1 MHVLGTVEAGSISSK
16 SALRS
21 RLLSTA
27 AALFILTPVCG
38 TILTHGCG
46 AAYAAGGAGGSGVF
60 SNGGAG
66 GDVGT
71 AGGKD
76 SSGYDAGGA
85 AGPAPSGNGGPGYSS
100 DLGNGGGGG
109 GANGNLASPTG
120 GNGGQGGG
128 YHMRT
133 IDSSIGGGGGG
144 AGGNG
149 IAGLGASFTNSG
161 TVQGGYGGNG
171 GYGHAGKSFYG
182 NSAASGG
189 GGGDGGNGI
198 VVTTTGVTIT
208 NSAGARINGGDG
220 GNGGAG
226 SLGTYGAGGSG
237 GNGGIG
243 VVGPGQT
250 TVLNSGSIN
259 GGYGGNAGQA
269 GVAGATAGVGGAG
282 VSLGAGSILTNS
294 GYVRGGI
301 GGGGGSFNY
310 SAYASATTAG
320 GAGGDGADL
329 GANSTV
335 SNSNYIS
342 GGPGG
347 FGSNGFSL
355 GEEVA
360 LQTNGGTGGVG
371 GIGVNLGA
379 GSTLMN
385 LAGGRFYGGAGGAG
399 GYGGPTFVGGNGGDG
414 GAGVVTGSNTTVVN
428 NGYIY
433 GGRGGQ
439 GGFTPASDYS
449 ATARGG
455 NGGDG
460 GAGVVLGA
468 NSTLTNTGG
477 IYGGHGGAGGYSH
490 GSSYGT
496 GGNGG
501 AGVIAGV
508 GSTIINSGTIL
519 GGDGSAGVGTNGL
532 SGNGGAGIIATSS
545 TITNNAGGLIQGGGI
560 SPDFGKGG
568 GIGEA
573 ALLASGAAVSPSGAT
588 NGVGGVGII
597 GSDLTIN
604 NAGTIAGGLAA
615 DGVTRSYGIVFTGG
629 TNYVGGPGTIN
640 GGINV
645 TGTSIFQP
653 ALPGSAIGNVL
664 QNVNGPLRFDPT
676 ATYQVRINPTTA
688 DRAIITGLATL
699 NGASVNVLAGAGTYH
714 TMRYTILTATAGV
727 TGTFSALS
735 TTTNLAFLTPT
746 LSYDP
751 NDVYLSLT
759 FANAIVTPSGRRVP
773 NYAAA
778 GSTTNQI
785 AVAGGLTNAAII
797 ANDRG
802 KIFTALNQ
810 LTVPQA
816 RAAFDTLSG
825 EGYSGAQ
832 NLGFKSGELFTS
844 SIFDQT
850 TLYGTGQSGNSI
862 TLCDRLPGYLHFGL
876 NDNQCA
882 PIRELA
888 DLPSSKAQPVMPF
901 VPLRSWRA
909 WATSYGGVDDI
920 HGNAFP
926 TGSASQN
933 NTLYGG
939 ALGVDYQLT
948 PNYLVGVAV
957 GGTDGTFRVADRGT
971 FGSTTGG
978 QIAFYDLATFGN
990 FYGASSTSFAYYANR
1005 GTRYVNG
1012 FGGLGSETEHGD
1024 FNSHEFRSRLEFG
1037 RHFLGFGGVLTP
1049 FVALEVADLRSNG
1062 FTENSVT
1069 GAGNFILNES
1079 GQSQASVPAF
1089 VGARLQRVTDI
1100 GGGMILSPTLQA
1112 AYVHEFA
1119 PYRQEYGQLVS
1130 LPGSSFLVDGARPS
1144 RNAAQVKAGA
1154 ELAIGPHTS
1163 IYANFE
1169 GEFSGLEQFYGG
1181 KGGIRYVW

>member
-1 MHVLGTVEAGSISSK
+1 MLLTLKSRTAGACPK
-16 SALRS
+16 SALRAQ
-21 RLLSTA
+21 LLCTA
-27 AALFILTPVCG
+27 AALFILTPICG
-38 TILTHGCG
+38 TAL
-46 AAYAAGGAGGSGVF
+46 ADGGAGGNV
-60 SNGGAG
+60 NGAG
-66 GDVGT
+66 GGVGGISNAT
-71 AGGKD
+71 NPD
-76 SSGYDAGGA
+76 
-85 AGPAPSGNGGPGYSS
+85 GNPGTTT
-100 DLGNGGGGG
+100 NAGGGGG
-109 GANGNLASPTG
+109 GAAADGGTVNNIGGGGAGGLGNGDG
-120 GNGGQGGG
+120 GNGGAGGLNG
-128 YHMRT
+128 SGGALTAMSPSYYGNRGADG
-133 IDSSIGGGGGG
+133 DSVAGEVGGGGGGG
-144 AGGNG
+144 AGGFG
-149 IAGLGASFTNSG
+149 VLSSG
-161 TVQGGYGGNG
+161 GVGSNVNRLQGGNGGNG
-171 GYGHAGKSFYG
+171 GYG
-182 NSAASGG
+182 SG
-189 GGGDGGNGI
+189 
-198 VVTTTGVTIT
+198 T
-208 NSAGARINGGDG
+208 
-220 GNGGAG
+220 
-226 SLGTYGAGGSG
+226 GAGGSG
-237 GNGGIG
+237 GDGGIG
-243 VVGPGQT
+243 YFGAGATQLT
-250 TVLNSGSIN
+250 NSGYIGGGN
-259 GGYGGNAGQA
+259 GGTAGQSSI
-269 GVAGATAGVGGAG
+269 AGATAGIGGAG
-282 VSLGAGSILTNS
+282 VSLGAGSTLINS
-294 GYVRGGI
+294 GGIYGGQ
-301 GGGGGSFNY
+301 GGYGNAGFFGNG
-310 SAYASATTAG
+310 SATAPG
-320 GAGGDGADL
+320 GMGGDGAVL

-335 SNSNYIS
+335 SNTDYIA
-342 GGPGG
+342 GGDGG
-347 FGSNGFSL
+347 KGSAGYVRNFDGTYQQF
-355 GEEVA
+355 
-360 LQTNGGTGGVG
+360 NGGNGGAGGVG
-371 GIGVNLGA
+371 VSLGA

-385 LAGGRFYGGAGGAG
+385 MAGGQIGGGDGGKG
-399 GYGGPTFVGGNGGDG
+399 GYGGFSGTPGAYTSGNGGDG
-414 GAGVVTGSNTTVVN
+414 GAGVVTGANAMVTNAGAIT
-428 NGYIY
+428 
-433 GGRGGQ
+433 
-439 GGFTPASDYS
+439 
-449 ATARGG
+449 GG
-455 NGGDG
+455 NGGLGGFAHPIFSEGAYGGTGGNGGNG

-468 NSTLTNTGG
+468 GSTLMNTATGVITGG
-477 IYGGHGGAGGYSH
+477 DGGLGGFGIGTGAYGNGGSGGAGLIAGA
-490 GSSYGT
+490 GSTITNAGMIS
-496 GGNGG
+496 GGNG
-501 AGVIAGV
+501 VV
-508 GSTIINSGTIL
+508 N
-519 GGDGSAGVGTNGL
+519 TNGGL
-532 SGNGGAGIIATSS
+532 AGNGGAGIIAANSM
-545 TITNNAGGLIQGGGI
+545 ITNAASGIIQGGNIQTFSAGE
-560 SPDFGKGG
+560 GG
-568 GIGEA
+568 GGGTTTETFF
-573 ALLASGAAVSPSGAT
+573 AVSPTGAT

-629 TNYVGGPGTIN
+629 TNYVGGPGAIN

-645 TGTSIFQP
+645 TGASVFQP

-664 QNVNGPLRFDPT
+664 QNVAGPLRFDPT

-825 EGYSGAQ
+825 EGYSAAQ

-909 WATSYGGVDDI
+909 WATGYGGVDDI

-948 PNYLVGVAV
+948 PNYLVGIAV